1 MQARRVEEG
10 ESRSETCRFG
20 SVQIC
25 VREQDRFR
33 TPNTLAT
40 PGDRGEL
47 SGCDRAHI
55 FNLHAGGK
63 HNRLVRMNAA
73 LTTATA
79 PESVQASE
87 TAATATTLLIFGA
100 SGDLANRLL
109 LPGIGALLA
118 RDPGRELKILGAD
131 RAPLSQKEFSHRL
144 TSALA
149 SGGASADVAA
159 QHGAK
164 THYFECDVSDA
175 NELRQVIYE
184 AGGTDRLVL
193 YFALPPAVAAQACE
207 ALTKCDIP
215 DNTHLALEK
224 PFGFDLESARALNR
238 VVSRLVPED
247 QIHRMDHFLGKS
259 TVIDVM
265 AVRFANRMMQA
276 VWSADHIE
284 SVEIFYDEELALEN
298 RAGYYDH
305 AGALVDMIQS
315 HLLQVLA
322 VVAMEQPAAISSRDL
337 RDAKSAVLR
346 ATRIWDDDPAAA
358 SFRARYGAGRVGE
371 REVPSYVDEAGVDP
385 QRETETL
392 AQITV
397 EIANQRWRG
406 VPFTLRSGKALG
418 KTQKQVVVTFREV
431 RHLPQGFKG
440 GSGPDQLVMHLDPD
454 IMELQITT
462 NGSQDPFQLEQ
473 STFRTAL
480 RQGELAAY
488 GEVLAAI
495 LDGESMLSVRGDAA
509 EECWRITD
517 QVLAS
522 WRDGAVPLREYPAG
536 CTAEEALGAGP
547 AD

>member
-1 MQARRVEEG
+1 
-10 ESRSETCRFG
+10 
-20 SVQIC
+20 
-25 VREQDRFR
+25 
-33 TPNTLAT
+33 
-40 PGDRGEL
+40 
-47 SGCDRAHI
+47 
-55 FNLHAGGK
+55 
-63 HNRLVRMNAA
+63 MNAA
-73 LTTATA
+73 PTTAPA
-79 PESVQASE
+79 PGSVP
-87 TAATATTLLIFGA
+87 TTDDTPVTATTLLIFGA
-100 SGDLANRLL
+100 SGDLTSRLL

-118 RDPGRELKILGAD
+118 RDPERRLKILGAD
-131 RAPLSQKEFSHRL
+131 RASLSQEDFAQRL
-144 TSALA
+144 TAALVA
-149 SGGASADVAA
+149 GGASRELAA
-159 QHGAK
+159 AHAEK
-164 THYFECDVSDA
+164 THYFECDVTDA
-175 NELRQVIYE
+175 DELGEIISR
-184 AGGTDRLVL
+184 AGTAERLVL

-215 DNTHLALEK
+215 NNTHLALEK

-238 VVSRLVPED
+238 VVSRLVPEE

-284 SVEIFYDEELALEN
+284 SVEICYDEELALES

-315 HLLQVLA
+315 HLLQVLS
-322 VVAMEQPAAISSRDL
+322 VVAMEQPAAVTSEDL

-346 ATRIWDDDPAAA
+346 ATRIWGDDPAAA
-358 SFRARYGAGRVGE
+358 TFRARYSAGHVGE
-371 REVPSYVDEAGVDP
+371 QAVPNYVDEAGVDP
-385 QRETETL
+385 GRDTETL

-397 EIANQRWRG
+397 EVANQRWRG

-418 KTQKQVVVTFREV
+418 ETRKQVVVTFKEV
-431 RHLPQGFKG
+431 RHLPVGFKG
-440 GSGPDQLVMHLDPD
+440 GSGPDRLVMHLDPD

-473 STFRTAL
+473 STFKTAL

-517 QVLAS
+517 EVLAS
-522 WRDGAVPLREYPAG
+522 WRAGGVPLREYPAG
-536 CTAEEALGAGP
+536 CDADTALGGRRTY
-547 AD
+547 